1 MLIYGFKKLHLYNLY
16 HTIMKTLYFFISFLL
31 FAVIFYACKGPA
43 LNENSATL
51 KNAPVTTNTI
61 LATDTT
67 TLYRSSDEYI
77 DWNNVRING
86 VLPPIG
92 TTKLLYK
99 ALGKPD
105 SIITPNIECASFYD
119 KAYKTAYFKGSSFE
133 LYGDTV
139 IISTINFKQSGMT
152 LTAGKLVLNGNTT
165 LADIAKVF
173 PNAVK
178 DKSNV
183 VVDTFGEVISISV
196 NTGKTL
202 ADDAWELM
210 FKDGKLVQMDYWTPC

>member
-1 MLIYGFKKLHLYNLY
+1 
-16 HTIMKTLYFFISFLL
+16 MKTRYFFISFLL
-31 FAVIFYACKGPA
+31 FTVIFYACKGPA
-43 LNENSATL
+43 LDENSDTL
-51 KNAPVTTNTI
+51 KNVPDTINTI
-61 LATDTT
+61 STTDTIA
-67 TLYRSSDEYI
+67 YPHSSDEYI
-77 DWNNVRING
+77 DWDNVRIND

-139 IISTINFKQSGMT
+139 VISIINFKQSGIT

-173 PNAVK
+173 PKAVK
-178 DKSNV
+178 DQSNV
-183 VVDTFGEVISISV
+183 VIDTFGEVVSISV

-202 ADDAWELM
+202 AEDAWALF